1 MLSLNDPQ
9 DNMFIIWLPYF
20 ISVNKLQA
28 CSYLGQNVHPFVL
41 PFMVAGFTPLSFGFY
56 FEKINTIRKMSHSTR
71 MPVSD
76 IRT

>member
-41 PFMVAGFTPLSFGFY
+41 PFMVAGFTRFPLAFTL
-56 FEKINTIRKMSHSTR
+56 KK
-71 MPVSD
+71 
-76 IRT
+76 